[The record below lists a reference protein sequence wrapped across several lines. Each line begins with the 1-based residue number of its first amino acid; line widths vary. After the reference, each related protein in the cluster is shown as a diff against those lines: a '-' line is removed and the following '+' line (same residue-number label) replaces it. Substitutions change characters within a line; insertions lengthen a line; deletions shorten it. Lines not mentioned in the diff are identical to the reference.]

1 MTRLTRT
8 RNRNL
13 NSLQNEIDRVFDRFF
28 PSRDQNEENT
38 SSQAVWRP
46 RMDLIE
52 TEDAYRLH
60 LDMPG
65 MSTDDLKISYQDNE
79 LVVSG
84 ERESS
89 RTNEDE
95 EFVRVERSF
104 GHFRRAFTLPR
115 TVDADNI
122 SATYDNGVLTVTVP
136 KTEAVKPRQIE
147 IQ

>member
-8 RNRNL
+8 RNRSL

-28 PSRDQNEENT
+28 PSREQTQE
-38 SSQAVWRP
+38 SSSSRAVWRP
-46 RMDLIE
+46 QMDLTE
-52 TEDAYRLH
+52 TDESYRLH

-65 MSTDDLKISYQDNE
+65 MSKDELKISYQDNE

-84 ERESS
+84 ERKS
-89 RTNEDE
+89 THTDEDE

-104 GHFRRAFTLPR
+104 GQFRRSFTLPR

-122 SATYDNGVLTVTVP
+122 DATYDNGVLTVTVP
-136 KTEAVKPRQIE
+136 KTEKVKPRQIE